1 MVNALILAA
10 AAGLALI
17 YQQNQEEGGLMETVD
32 SALSTVESQFM
43 TIDQTTPL
51 NPQVRAFLA
60 LIRYGESSNT
70 DRAYTTLYG
79 GGQFADLSRH
89 PAQFFRLA
97 DGRLTSAA
105 GAYQITYTT
114 WKGLV
119 AQYGFT
125 DFFPA
130 TQDFAAVALIKGRG
144 ALADVLAG
152 RFDRAIAKCRNEW
165 TSLPGAMEQGYG
177 LEKAN
182 QILAAYG
189 GQFEGSM
196 TA

>member
-1 MVNALILAA
+1 MVNALLLAA

-17 YQQNQEEGGLMETVD
+17 YQQNQEEGGLIETVD
-32 SALSTVESQFM
+32 SALSTVESTFM
-43 TIDQTTPL
+43 TLDPTTPL

-60 LIRYGESSNT
+60 LIRYGESSNA

-79 GGQFADLSRH
+79 GGQFADLSQH
-89 PAQFFRLA
+89 PQRYFTLA
-97 DGRLTSAA
+97 DGRRTSAA

-114 WKGLV
+114 WKDLV

-125 DFFPA
+125 DFSPA
-130 TQDFAAVALIKGRG
+130 TQDFAAVALIKRRG

-152 RFDRAIAKCRNEW
+152 RFDRAIVKCRNEW

-177 LEKAN
+177 LDKAR
-182 QILAAYG
+182 QILLAYG
-189 GQFEGSM
+189 GQFEGSS